1 MADTDFDAC
10 RRLWEKVFGDTKEYT
25 DFYFSE
31 RAKNGRIYTKSNG
44 KALVSMLHANSY
56 TMLDSRHHAFHRL
69 HYIVGVA
76 THPKYRHRGFMADLL
91 TRALQDMY
99 ADKEPFTYLMPADPA
114 IYAPFGFC
122 YIDSKLKEC
131 CRLDQWKH
139 LSASRTDC
147 RMEAADPAS
156 YQAVSVFANSH
167 MQAKGYNY
175 IFRNS
180 AYYGI
185 LQKQMQAAGGGLLC
199 YVTPAGRKEA
209 APVIHAVISYMFED
223 NHCEITECLY
233 RDTVSFSE
241 IQNAFAEYAAAKH
254 HIPPAASVRLTLYD
268 RQEPAASAADAQN
281 LSYGMSAGNIISSP
295 AVMGRIVNFK
305 SFVKLLYAQENT
317 SLSLCI
323 KDPLLPANS
332 GCYELFI
339 DRNGGS
345 ITSCLPLPQNTDN
358 TEVLTP
364 DRAWEALRPHLCEFC
379 INDVT

>member
-10 RRLWEKVFGDTKEYT
+10 RKLWENVFGDTKEYT

-31 RAKNGRIYTKSNG
+31 RAKTGRIYTKSDG
-44 KALVSMLHANSY
+44 KKLVSMVHANPY
-56 TMLDSRHHAFHRL
+56 TMLDSRHHTFHRL

-76 THPKYRHRGFMADLL
+76 THPNYRHRGFMADLL

-99 ADKEPFTYLMPADPA
+99 EDKEPFTYLMPADPA

-131 CRLDQWKH
+131 CRLDQWRH
-139 LSASRTDC
+139 LSAGSPSC
-147 RMEAADPAS
+147 RMEAAAPAS
-156 YQAVSVFANSH
+156 YQAISVFANSH

-175 IFRNS
+175 IFRNA

-185 LQKQMQAAGGGLLC
+185 LQKQMQAAGGELLC

-233 RDTVSFSE
+233 RDAVSFSD
-241 IQNAFAEYAAAKH
+241 IQNAFAEYAAARH
-254 HIPPAASVRLTLYD
+254 HIHPAASVRLTLYD
-268 RQEPAASAADAQN
+268 RQEPAASAADAKN
-281 LSYGMSAGNIISSP
+281 AVFSP
-295 AVMGRIVNFK
+295 AVMGRIVDFK

-345 ITSCLPLPQNTDN
+345 ITSRLPLPQNTDN

-364 DRAWEALRPHLCEFC
+364 NRAWEALRPHLSEFC